1 MIKAKNAV
9 QNVTPMHFPSVQ
21 EAQHRLTQLGQG
33 LDAVRAAAAEFAR
46 LRDAFERVPAIEA
59 EMAAIRAAM
68 PGIERKDFDRHVDA
82 YEIAAI
88 TPIDEGKYAN
98 ALRKYTVHGTYEGRP
113 FEQPLANQS
122 RVLLAAVARRPEL
135 IPAEI
140 LTRAET
146 PMDALLRN
154 VRDVHRGYRD

>member
-1 MIKAKNAV
+1 MTRATKAAPITN
-9 QNVTPMHFPSVQ
+9 TSFSSVQ

-33 LDAVRAAAAEFAR
+33 LDAVRAAAAEYAR
-46 LRDAFERVPAIEA
+46 LREAFERLPTIEA

-68 PGIERKDFDRHVDA
+68 PEIERNDFERQVDA
-82 YEIAAI
+82 YEIDAI

-135 IPAEI
+135 IPADI
-140 LTRAET
+140 LARADE
-146 PMDALLRN
+146 PMGALLRN
-154 VRDVHRGYRD
+154 VRDVNRGYRD